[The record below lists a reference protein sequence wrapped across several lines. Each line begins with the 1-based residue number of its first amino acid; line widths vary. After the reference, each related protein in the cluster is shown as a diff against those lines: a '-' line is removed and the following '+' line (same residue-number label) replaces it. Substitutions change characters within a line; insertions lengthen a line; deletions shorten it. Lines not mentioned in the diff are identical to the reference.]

1 MRWSRNGGKT
11 LSSSRRYRSRQS
23 GGVPR
28 LKEFRKL
35 CMNIVNVGA
44 GGNILKGSY
53 NGGEEEPATADLKNP
68 SATCKPY
75 DKFVRFFII
84 FDIGRLKLLGVRK

>member
-1 MRWSRNGGKT
+1 MRGARWPYEMRWSRNGGKT

-53 NGGEEEPATADLKNP
+53 NGGGRGTRDSGFK
-68 SATCKPY
+68 KP
-75 DKFVRFFII
+75 FRHVQTLR
-84 FDIGRLKLLGVRK
+84 